1 MDTLVAAPNRIG
13 SRDLAAAMCGGELCD
28 GEFCDGEFCDGLGHA
43 RIDTHWEGVTVP
55 AKSAL
60 IPNTHCLAGEA
71 PATRALDGLRE
82 RERLLAE

>member
-13 SRDLAAAMCGGELCD
+13 SRDLAAAMCGGE
-28 GEFCDGEFCDGLGHA
+28 FCDGEFCDGLGHA
-43 RIDTHWEGVTVP
+43 RIDTHWEGVAVV

-60 IPNTHCLAGEA
+60 IPNTHRLAGEA
-71 PATRALDGLRE
+71 LATRALDGLRE